1 MTIDRRV
8 VFAGAA
14 LLALAGC
21 TPNDTGIGD
30 AARANYAAQIVDP
43 EPQHA
48 EAMTADGSQV
58 AGAQDRY
65 RKGNVKK
72 PVGVKTTSGGSGSGS
87 SGRSGSS
94 SGGN

>member
-1 MTIDRRV
+1 MDSFCHSWKLV
-8 VFAGAA
+8 GQKVAA

-48 EAMTADGSQV
+48 EAITADGSQV

-72 PVGVKTTSGGSGSGS
+72 PAGVKTTGGGSGSGS
-87 SGRSGSS
+87 S